1 MSVWDAASGDKDS
14 VGMEEAIGAKNVADR
29 FISAWDASSRL
40 GDDSQ
45 KQTTEVRQMYSLPS
59 LTSQLARVLAW
70 GSLVAPAP

>member
-45 KQTTEVRQMYSLPS
+45 KQTTEVCSY
-59 LTSQLARVLAW
+59 VL
-70 GSLVAPAP
+70 